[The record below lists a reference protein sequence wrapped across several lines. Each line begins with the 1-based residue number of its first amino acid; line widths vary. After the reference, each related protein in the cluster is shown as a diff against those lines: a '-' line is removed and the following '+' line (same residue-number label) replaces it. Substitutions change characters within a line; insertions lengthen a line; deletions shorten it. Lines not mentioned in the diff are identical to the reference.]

1 MYRPLRE
8 EFIHGLFEA
17 IVKICY
23 EICCCKLA
31 FILHNCCQCDRF
43 KLQGAARLMTK
54 HPAPEVTA
62 SLLFIFIHIITS
74 TGEIFHIRGVEQ
86 KSLCLSFVRH
96 ILWFMQILAVANLSD
111 MKCINNQQFWT
122 LGKFHV
128 CIHYKVQVGTL
139 PLFMLLWGEMSIALL
154 CHFNSVKAHRA
165 AFVGKWNVDRI
176 LYLFWL
182 LGFCFNKKKKGIKN
196 WFDSLEWLWKLRKGK
211 LFLFWSSLL
220 KTEWRY
226 KVVDQKKKKD
236 ITELPR
242 AINFLLDSWPDKVI
256 LLKTSHENETMKK
269 KKVSP

>member
-182 LGFCFNKKKKGIKN
+182 LGFCFNKKKNGIKN